1 MSDLINS
8 ASLRLR
14 EIIMDALGRLVAEEA
29 VPTVPLPSFNIEIPA
44 DKSHGD
50 FAANTAMVCAKAL
63 RMPPRKIA
71 EMICEKL
78 ELEGTIFDRAEVAGP
93 GFLNFFLGRSWF
105 SDVVRNVLDEGENYG
120 KTELGKGKK
129 VLVEFVSANP
139 TGPMHIGNARGG
151 AIGDCLASVLQWAG
165 YHAEREFYV
174 NDAGNQIEKFGKSLE
189 LRYLQLCSDKGQQL
203 IAQYKDDTDKLCSVI
218 YEGSGEGGEFEM
230 PEDVYLGTD
239 IIEHAKNFYDING
252 NAMESVSEQE
262 RRKALVDYA
271 LPINIAGLE
280 RDLKKYRIVYD
291 NWFRESTIHAKNE
304 TKLVVDKLMEAGKA
318 YEQDGA
324 VWFKA
329 TEYGLDKDFVLK
341 RSNGLYTYIVP
352 DIAYHYNKLV
362 TRGFDKAINVLGADH
377 HGYVPRLKAALNA
390 LGVDETKLDV
400 VLMQMVRLVRNG
412 ETVKLSKRSGKAITL
427 VTLLD
432 EIPIDAARFFFNLR
446 EANSQFEF
454 DLGLA
459 IEKTSQN
466 PVYYVQYAHA
476 RICSMLRALAEE
488 GINVPESADLDLLTD
503 PREIELIRHLASLP
517 KEIDLAAKSYD
528 PAKITKYAIDLATLF
543 HRFYDA
549 CSVKNAENEQLRDAR
564 ILLSVAV
571 RQTLRNTLEILN
583 IDRPEKM

>member
-1 MSDLINS
+1 
-8 ASLRLR
+8 
-14 EIIMDALGRLVAEEA
+14 
-29 VPTVPLPSFNIEIPA
+29 
-44 DKSHGD
+44 
-50 FAANTAMVCAKAL
+50 
-63 RMPPRKIA
+63 
-71 EMICEKL
+71 
-78 ELEGTIFDRAEVAGP
+78 
-93 GFLNFFLGRSWF
+93 
-105 SDVVRNVLDEGENYG
+105 
-120 KTELGKGKK
+120 
-129 VLVEFVSANP
+129 
-139 TGPMHIGNARGG
+139 
-151 AIGDCLASVLQWAG
+151 
-165 YHAEREFYV
+165 
-174 NDAGNQIEKFGKSLE
+174 
-189 LRYLQLCSDKGQQL
+189 
-203 IAQYKDDTDKLCSVI
+203 
-218 YEGSGEGGEFEM
+218 
-230 PEDVYLGTD
+230 
-239 IIEHAKNFYDING
+239 
-252 NAMESVSEQE
+252 MESVSEEE
-262 RRKALVDYA
+262 RRTALVDYA

-291 NWFRESTIHAKNE
+291 NWFRESTVHEKNE

-324 VWFKA
+324 IWFKA
-329 TEYGLDKDFVLK
+329 TEYGMDKDFVLK

-362 TRGFDKAINVLGADH
+362 TRNFDKAINVLGADH

-488 GINVPESADLDLLTD
+488 GINVPDSADLDLLSD

-517 KEIDLAAKSYD
+517 KEIDLAAKTYD
-528 PAKITKYAIDLATLF
+528 PAKITKYTIDLATLF

-549 CSVKNAENEQLRDAR
+549 CSVKNAESEQLRDAR

-571 RQTLRNTLEILN
+571 RQVLRNTLEILN
-583 IDRPEKM
+583 ITCPEKM